1 MPIKLMVVD
10 DEPDLEQLVKQRF
23 RKQIREKELAFVF
36 ASNGLKALQCYAEN
50 PDVEVI
56 LTDINMPEMDGLS
69 LLGKLSEQ
77 SPILKTIVV
86 SAYGDM
92 ENIRTAMHRGA
103 FDFIT
108 KPINFADLETTLYR
122 AIRYVGWLR
131 DVIRTE
137 NELKIARELQI
148 SLLPTA
154 APKISGFD
162 LFGLCNPAQEV
173 GGDYFDFFMLNE
185 TKVGIAIAD
194 VSGKGIPAAFY
205 MTLLKGVLQSHAN
218 PFTSPKEALARVN
231 RLIYANIKRGSF
243 ISAIYGI
250 LDTEKREL
258 VYARAG
264 HLEPLVFFADEKPF
278 RDESKGMA
286 LGLND
291 GKAFSE
297 TLSESKIELQK
308 DDIVILHTDGF
319 NEAKNHQGDEF
330 GLEQL
335 KKLAYK
341 HSLKPSAKEIAIEI
355 EKDVLAFIGNQKQ
368 HDDMTLVALKA

>member
-1 MPIKLMVVD
+1 
-10 DEPDLEQLVKQRF
+10 
-23 RKQIREKELAFVF
+23 
-36 ASNGLKALQCYAEN
+36 
-50 PDVEVI
+50 
-56 LTDINMPEMDGLS
+56 MPEMDGLS

-77 SPILKTIVV
+77 NPILKTIII

-122 AIRYVGWLR
+122 AIRYAAWLR

-154 APKISGFD
+154 SPNLVGFD

-173 GGDYFDFFMLNE
+173 GGDYFDFFNLNE
-185 TKVGIAIAD
+185 TKIGIAIAD

-231 RLIYANIKRGSF
+231 RLIYPNIKRGSF
-243 ISAIYGI
+243 ISAIYAV

-258 VYARAG
+258 NYARAG
-264 HLEPLVFFADEKPF
+264 HLEPMVFFADEKPF
-278 RDESKGMA
+278 RDTSKGIA

-291 GKAFSE
+291 GKPFSE
-297 TLSESKIELQK
+297 TLSESKIILEK
-308 DDIVILHTDGF
+308 DDMVLFYTDGF
-319 NEAKNHQGDEF
+319 NEAKNQRGEEL
-330 GLEQL
+330 GINRL
-335 KKLAYK
+335 KELAYK
-341 HSLKPSAKEIAIEI
+341 HSLKPSAKEIALEI
-355 EKDVLAFIGNQKQ
+355 QKEVSVFIGNQKQ